1 MKKPLL
7 ALLLITSQS
16 AFADKIPNSI
26 DNLIAGYDI
35 RTHVLEDGELTVKYN
50 KQALMID
57 AAKSMFSAICDDYF
71 MNKWNPETIKKITL
85 WNVTSD
91 QGYKINGGGIECKK
105 TGSMDFKQAEEY
117 RTSLI
122 EKM

>member
-35 RTHVLEDGELTVKYN
+35 RTHVLEDGELTVRYN

-57 AAKSMFSAICDDYF
+57 AAKSIFSAICDDYF
-71 MNKWNPETIKKITL
+71 MNKWNPETIKKIAL

>member
-26 DNLIAGYDI
+26 ENLIAGYDT
-35 RTHVLEDGELTVKYN
+35 RTHVLESGELAIRYN

-57 AAKSMFSAICDDYF
+57 AAKSLFSAICDDYF
-71 MNKWNPETIKKITL
+71 MNKWSPGTIKKITL
-85 WNVTSD
+85 WSVTSD
-91 QGYKINGGGIECKK
+91 QGYKINGGGMECKK

-122 EKM
+122 EKI

>member
-26 DNLIAGYDI
+26 DNQIAGYDI
-35 RTHVLEDGELTVKYN
+35 RTHVLEDGELTVRYN

>member
-35 RTHVLEDGELTVKYN
+35 RTHVLEDGELTVRYN

-105 TGSMDFKQAEEY
+105 TGSMDFKLAEEY

>member
-26 DNLIAGYDI
+26 DNLIAGYDT
-35 RTHVLEDGELTVKYN
+35 RTHVLEDGELTVRYN

-105 TGSMDFKQAEEY
+105 TGSMDFKQAEKY

>member
-1 MKKPLL
+1 MKKPLV

-26 DNLIAGYDI
+26 ENLIAGYDT
-35 RTHVLEDGELTVKYN
+35 RTQVLEGGELTIRYN

-71 MNKWNPETIKKITL
+71 MYKWNPETIKKITL

>member
-35 RTHVLEDGELTVKYN
+35 RTHVLEDGELTVRYN

-91 QGYKINGGGIECKK
+91 HGYKINGGGIECKK
-105 TGSMDFKQAEEY
+105 TGSMNFKQAEEY

>member
-35 RTHVLEDGELTVKYN
+35 RTHVLEDGELTVRYN

-91 QGYKINGGGIECKK
+91 QGYKINGGGIVKK
-105 TGSMDFKQAEEY
+105 LVPWTSSKQKNTEPA
-117 RTSLI
+117 
-122 EKM
+122 

>member
-35 RTHVLEDGELTVKYN
+35 RTHVLEDGELTVRYN

-91 QGYKINGGGIECKK
+91 HGYKINGGGIECKK

>member
-35 RTHVLEDGELTVKYN
+35 RTHVLEDGELTVRYN

-71 MNKWNPETIKKITL
+71 MNKWSPETIKKITL

-105 TGSMDFKQAEEY
+105 TGSMNFKQAEEY
-117 RTSLI
+117 RTSFI

>member
-16 AFADKIPNSI
+16 AVADKIPNSI
-26 DNLIAGYDI
+26 DNLIAGYDT
-35 RTHVLEDGELTVKYN
+35 RTHVLEDGELTVRYN